1 MSDTPVNYDARLNL
15 WERRC
20 VSNMPF
26 HEFVQLAMDAAI
38 NESALSKIAVG
49 LKHGVQTIQDRL
61 FVEAKVPVKEPEHIE
76 VTGLVDFE
84 DLDESHMTVTLH
96 MPPLPGETLAGNV
109 IFHVELDTFG
119 RVLGLAFWDT
129 WTQRAIG

>member
-1 MSDTPVNYDARLNL
+1 MSDIPVNYDAGLNL
-15 WERRC
+15 WERRY
-20 VSNMPF
+20 VSNLPF
-26 HEFVQLAMDAAI
+26 HEFVKLAMDAAV
-38 NESALSKIAVG
+38 NETALSSIAAG
-49 LKHGVQTIQDRL
+49 LKQGVQAIQDRL
-61 FVEAKVPVKEPEHIE
+61 FIEASVPVKEPEHIE

-96 MPPLPGETLAGNV
+96 MPPLPGERLAGNV

-119 RVLGLAFWDT
+119 RVLSLAFRDT